1 MSKKEAIIFSIKIW
15 KARTSMVVVRL
26 GFCRGRGFDPWS
38 GSYDPTC
45 LRAKK
50 KKKKKTQKQ
59 CCNKFNKDLKMVHMK
74 KYLKNKIWRAE
85 DFLGSPVVG
94 TPHFHFQGVGL
105 IPGWELRSNEGQKIW
120 RATT

>member
-1 MSKKEAIIFSIKIW
+1 
-15 KARTSMVVVRL
+15 
-26 GFCRGRGFDPWS
+26 
-38 GSYDPTC
+38 
-45 LRAKK
+45 
-50 KKKKKTQKQ
+50 
-59 CCNKFNKDLKMVHMK
+59 MVHMK

-85 DFLGSPVVG
+85 DFLGSPMVG